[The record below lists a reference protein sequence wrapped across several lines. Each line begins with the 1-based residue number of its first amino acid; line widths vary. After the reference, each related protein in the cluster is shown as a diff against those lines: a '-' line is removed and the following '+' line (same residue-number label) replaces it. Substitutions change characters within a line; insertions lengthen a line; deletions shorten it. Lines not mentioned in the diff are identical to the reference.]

1 MIEKNNNMGTI
12 NISLDVVATVA
23 GSAATE
29 CYGVVGMSSQKVF
42 KDGYYDLLKKENYAK
57 GIVATNG
64 KTGLI
69 LDLYVIVGYG
79 MKLTEVLHEVQKKVK
94 YVVETTLGV
103 NIESVNIYVQEI
115 RVIE

>member
-29 CYGVVGMSSQKVF
+29 CYGVVGMASQKVF

-64 KTGLI
+64 TTGLI
-69 LDLYVIVGYG
+69 LDLYVILGYG

-94 YVVETTLGV
+94 YVVETTLDV